1 MSVIVRRLA
10 SVPVR
15 SAGQTWHAFVELV
28 SEPGTAA
35 WTTLES
41 IAGVGSMIIAEEYT
55 GASPIVVMPAAGPRV
70 RVYTLHNDHALGDD
84 IDETKLASGPLLEVG
99 WSISLPSGADDL
111 ALAQAAVAKVTGVT
125 VRDIATEDGEHE
137 APERLA
143 AARHVTINLDELS
156 R

>member
-1 MSVIVRRLA
+1 MSVVARRLA
-10 SVPVR
+10 SVPAR

-28 SEPGTAA
+28 SKPGTAA

-41 IAGVGSMIIAEEYT
+41 IAGVGSMLIAEEYT
-55 GASPIVVMPAAGPRV
+55 GAGPIVVMPASGSRV
-70 RVYTLHNDHALGDD
+70 HVYTLHNDDALGDD
-84 IDETKLASGPLLEVG
+84 IDETKLASGPLLELG

-125 VRDIATEDGEHE
+125 VRDMATDVGEPE
-137 APERLA
+137 APQRLTV
-143 AARHVTINLDELS
+143 ARDVTINLDELS